1 MDLLARRYRRLLF
14 AYPDSYRRQRGD
26 ELLGTLLDTARPGQ
40 RRPTVADAAD
50 LMLGGLRQRLG
61 GSVAADL
68 EAGLAL
74 AAPFAL
80 ALAAGLCGFLWLTV
94 ERLPVGVPSPGS
106 FLTLGPVAYA
116 VWLAAAVLRAVLPAA
131 HARVP
136 VAAAMAVTA
145 LLIPA
150 AAIGGYQRPPLW
162 VILALLGFGAIALAG
177 GGEPL
182 TGAAR
187 LAVPVGVLV
196 AAALAK
202 ALLNWQQPPA
212 DEWWGTFYYQP
223 SLWLAG
229 AVAAVAVLGVA
240 GAGAV
245 AAVRGRPARPDLWAA
260 LLLALPGGWL
270 GPMNTQRALQ
280 FQPGLAFGRL
290 AEVVLAS
297 CLVLAAMTW
306 LAAVRQDARVGL
318 LERAGTLAVGC
329 AAGVSVFLGLA
340 SHLLFTPARDWPA
353 GDWEVYLGWVLVAAV
368 WPYLGASAR
377 RVSAGA
383 ALLLTFT
390 VTMLPIPVAPPPPG
404 VRGSLAV
411 LGVVAIIAPGRYRG
425 RLAVPVTT
433 LLMAAAAA
441 LIAVYDNGWE
451 LTGWVAYQQTAAL
464 VMTVVIAPLT
474 VALVAGVRAVV
485 EGTRTATGGLLVLT
499 GAGWIGLLALPSFD
513 RWGPTLL
520 LLPAGLAAVLV
531 VQRLRRRPA
540 RVARLRAYA
549 DAHGTE
555 LLSLAY
561 LLTGDR
567 SGAEHLVGRA
577 LAAAYRSG
585 HVDDREVRQRLVR
598 MASRA
603 SVPAEST
610 VDDPLWTAVRRLPPP
625 QRTALVL
632 HLHAGLSPAEIAD
645 LTRRPEAAVR
655 RLTADALAELEGA
668 LGRRDATR
676 ATPAK

>member
-1 MDLLARRYRRLLF
+1 VDSLARRYRRLLF
-14 AYPDSYRRQRGD
+14 AYPDSYRRQRGE

-74 AAPFAL
+74 AAPLAL
-80 ALAAGLCGFLWLTV
+80 ALAAGLGGFLWLTV
-94 ERLPVGVPSPGS
+94 ERLPVGVPDPGA
-106 FLTLGPVAYA
+106 FLTVGPAAYA

-131 HARVP
+131 HSRVP
-136 VAAAMAVTA
+136 VVAAMAVTA
-145 LLIPA
+145 LLVPA

-187 LAVPVGVLV
+187 LAVPVGALV

-202 ALLNWQQPPA
+202 ALMTWQVPA
-212 DEWWGTFYYQP
+212 DAWWGVYYQP

-245 AAVRGRPARPDLWAA
+245 AAVRGRPARPYLWAA

-306 LAAVRQDARVGL
+306 LAAVRQEVRVGL
-318 LERAGTLAVGC
+318 LERAGALAVGC
-329 AAGVSVFLGLA
+329 AGGVSAFLGLA
-340 SHLLFTPARDWPA
+340 SELAFVHDRDWPVH
-353 GDWEVYLGWVLVAAV
+353 DWQVYLGWVLVAAA
-368 WPYLGASAR
+368 WPYLRPAAR
-377 RVSAGA
+377 RVAVA
-383 ALLLTFT
+383 TALLLMLT
-390 VTMLPIPVAPPPPG
+390 VTMSPYPVAPPPG
-404 VRGSLAV
+404 VRSGLAA
-411 LGVVAIIAPGRYRG
+411 LGAVALIAPGRYRA
-425 RLAVPVTT
+425 RLAVPVTV
-433 LLMAAAAA
+433 LLMAGAAG

-485 EGTRTATGGLLVLT
+485 DGTRPAAGVLLVLT

-520 LLPAGLAAVLV
+520 LLPVGLATVVV
-531 VQRLRRRPA
+531 VQRVRQRPA
-540 RVARLRAYA
+540 RQARLRAYA

-561 LLTGDR
+561 LLSGDR
-567 SGAEHLVGRA
+567 VAAEHLVGRA

-585 HVDDREVRQRLVR
+585 SVDDREVRRHLVR
-598 MASRA
+598 LAARA
-603 SVPAEST
+603 DAPARPT
-610 VDDPLWTAVRRLPPP
+610 TDDDPLWTAVRELAPAHRI
-625 QRTALVL
+625 ALVL
-632 HLHAGLSPAEIAD
+632 HLHADLRPAEIAD
-645 LTRRPEAAVR
+645 LMRRPEPAVR
-655 RLTADALAELEGA
+655 RLTAAALAELEA
-668 LGRRDATR
+668 R